1 MSVFNAWLG
10 RRDFSF
16 WQYFLLSI
24 VTCGIFGIYYE
35 YKMGRAIVEIQKRN
49 GLRVNFDLPTIS
61 HILAIFQLQIISVAI
76 QQSEI
81 HKFYSET
88 ANI

>member
-1 MSVFNAWLG
+1 
-10 RRDFSF
+10 
-16 WQYFLLSI
+16 
-24 VTCGIFGIYYE
+24 
-35 YKMGRAIVEIQKRN
+35 MGRAIVEIQKRN